1 VSAARS
7 TKPVDPRAALDRAIE
22 RLARESYLSAVYEP
36 GNVRW
41 ATAREQVAA
50 GVWRQSQSDLHGA
63 IGVDSPRWPLVKAL
77 HAVERAAHRYME
89 SLMRQGREGVS

>member
-1 VSAARS
+1 MSAARS

-22 RLARESYLSAVYEP
+22 RLARESYLSAVGYSDRLSHDGP
-36 GNVRW
+36 
-41 ATAREQVAA
+41 ALMVAA